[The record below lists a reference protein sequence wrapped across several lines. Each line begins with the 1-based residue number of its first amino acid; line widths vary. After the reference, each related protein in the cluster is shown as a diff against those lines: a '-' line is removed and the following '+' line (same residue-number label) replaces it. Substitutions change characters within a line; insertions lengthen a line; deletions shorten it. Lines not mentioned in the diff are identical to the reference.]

1 MQIKGLWLGGVMAI
15 VALVGC
21 GSSGGTSGTGGSTG
35 GGGTGSGKGGASG
48 SGKGGTT
55 GGGGAFT
62 TSVPAGTKV
71 TGLTT
76 AQAAQLCNDIE
87 SYFDNTF
94 LPSVCQ
100 ASSSLPGLEDAYFDL
115 LQNPTASNTEL
126 QTVCASDAQDGGCS
140 DFVDG
145 GTGSCDISDVPSTC
159 QATVGDYTTCIN
171 DMTTADV
178 QLYATLPTCSSVTAA
193 SLKAF
198 FEADGGSSFDAPE
211 PTSCSKFDATC
222 DVDGGTGVVSNMSR
236 RMMPKRRR

>member
-1 MQIKGLWLGGVMAI
+1 MQIKGPGLGCVMAI

-21 GSSGGTSGTGGSTG
+21 GSSSGTGGTGGSTG
-35 GGGTGSGKGGASG
+35 SGGAG

-94 LPSVCQ
+94 LPSLCQ
-100 ASSSLPGLEDAYFDL
+100 ATSSLPGLEDAYLDL
-115 LQNPTASNTEL
+115 LQNPTASNAEL

-140 DFVDG
+140 DFVDA
-145 GTGSCDISDVPSTC
+145 GTDSCDISSVPSTC
-159 QATVGDYTTCIN
+159 EATVGDYSKCIN
-171 DMTTADV
+171 DMTTTDV
-178 QLYATLPTCSSVTAA
+178 QFYASLPSCSTLTAA
-193 SLKAF
+193 SLQAF

-211 PTSCSKFDATC
+211 PASCSKFDSTC
-222 DVDGGTGVVSNMSR
+222 DVDGGSGAISNMSR